1 MTSRNFPRVIEPA
14 HGIAGS
20 QTWCVPSP
28 CPVAPGFS
36 VHMLLVLGAS
46 LALCEALGF
55 PVMLKRQYALS
66 GRSEVSVAVIQSRVK
81 LMNTLRSNSKVFGEI
96 DRRRRSI
103 RSFVCLLREVLKKL
117 VGGRLSEMLV
127 H

>member
-1 MTSRNFPRVIEPA
+1 MVWLGVSDK
-14 HGIAGS
+14 
-20 QTWCVPSP
+20 TWCVHSL

-36 VHMLLVLGAS
+36 VHMLLVSGTS

-55 PVMLKRQYALS
+55 PVMLRRQYPLS
-66 GRSEVSVAVIQSRVK
+66 GRSEGSVAVIQSRVK

-96 DRRRRSI
+96 DRRKRSI